1 MGGKYFG
8 IKNNWKK
15 GRCDFHREWT
25 RYRFHLCHSQFL
37 SKRAIS
43 LFVGSDLS
51 QYGEIEKRLIFGRNW
66 LEDKDGNKKGNTR
79 REKSL
84 TSQFGAKW
92 LASERK
98 WSKRKKGKKVAD
110 DCVKIRLSSKE
121 KKLVFF
127 IASCKRFFFFFLS
140 KVFQRTR
147 FTHLKRPRISI
158 LSTPWMLEKRRKEGV
173 AFPNIFVPK

>member
-1 MGGKYFG
+1 MEDDVFRIISNRIFKWEEN
-8 IKNNWKK
+8 ISESKTIEKK
-15 GRCDFHREWT
+15 GDAIFIVNGL
-25 RYRFHLCHSQFL
+25 RFHLRHSQFL

-127 IASCKRFFFFFLS
+127 IAFCKRFFFFFV
-140 KVFQRTR
+140 KG
-147 FTHLKRPRISI
+147 ISTNAFHAFK
-158 LSTPWMLEKRRKEGV
+158 TPS
-173 AFPNIFVPK
+173 N

>member
-25 RYRFHLCHSQFL
+25 RYRFHLRHSQFL

-127 IASCKRFFFFFLS
+127 IAFCKRFFFFFV
-140 KVFQRTR
+140 KG
-147 FTHLKRPRISI
+147 ISTNAFHAFK
-158 LSTPWMLEKRRKEGV
+158 TPS
-173 AFPNIFVPK
+173 N

>member
-15 GRCDFHREWT
+15 GRCDFYREWT
-25 RYRFHLCHSQFL
+25 RYRFHLRHSQFL

-84 TSQFGAKW
+84 TSQFGWRAKENDQR
-92 LASERK
+92 ER
-98 WSKRKKGKKVAD
+98 R
-110 DCVKIRLSSKE
+110 E
-121 KKLVFF
+121 KKLLTTVWKFDYRRKKKNSSF
-127 IASCKRFFFFFLS
+127 SSRPVNVFFFFV
-140 KVFQRTR
+140 KG
-147 FTHLKRPRISI
+147 ISTNAFHAFK
-158 LSTPWMLEKRRKEGV
+158 TPS
-173 AFPNIFVPK
+173 N